1 MCEVYGHRMT
11 DVIVEKGVARVFASA
26 VDWPGW
32 CRGGRSEDEAL
43 AALIGYAP
51 RYERIFRR
59 DGFTARKEAAALR
72 VVERVKG
79 NANTERG
86 WPGVTGKVDLR
97 TMTEADVERLGALFR
112 SGWRAFDSAVA
123 KAKGRT
129 LAKGPRGGG
138 RTLDRI
144 VRHVREGQL
153 MYLEVLGA
161 PYRDKTGGV
170 RAERE
175 AVLAG
180 LASSAHGELPT
191 KGPRGGVRWKPRYF
205 ARRSMWHT
213 LDHLWEI
220 EDRSS

>member
-59 DGFTARKEAAALR
+59 DGFTAPKEAAALR

-86 WPGVTGKVDLR
+86 WP
-97 TMTEADVERLGALFR
+97 RLGKL
-112 SGWRAFDSAVA
+112 
-123 KAKGRT
+123 KAGTRCT
-129 LAKGPRGGG
+129 RFA
-138 RTLDRI
+138 
-144 VRHVREGQL
+144 
-153 MYLEVLGA
+153 
-161 PYRDKTGGV
+161 
-170 RAERE
+170 
-175 AVLAG
+175 
-180 LASSAHGELPT
+180 
-191 KGPRGGVRWKPRYF
+191 
-205 ARRSMWHT
+205 ARRSKDFSPKKMIAVRRVYSSSRVPPSNEAAGT
-213 LDHLWEI
+213 PRR
-220 EDRSS
+220 RSRRCG